1 MQGMSAR
8 SSARK
13 RSISDGANSARKKK
27 KGNNQSHPR
36 EPSLAARCS
45 RRRRIPPSPSL
56 FLFLAAGN
64 GARDPLS
71 RRCGWVQTNQP
82 SSVVSDLD
90 RNQHGAR
97 ERRGEEEREGKKA
110 RAAMAT
116 IEQWKEERERSLSC
130 SLSDAACSFSLT
142 GGQEQGR
149 GSSPQRERR
158 APREEGNQGGGN
170 IPCLFFFERGKRK
183 EKRGGEVKKAKKA
196 GRAPLGRCSLSR
208 RQQKERKK
216 ELPSLFLFHRSL
228 SLSTSS
234 VLPSL

>member
-1 MQGMSAR
+1 MAQTAR
-8 SSARK
+8 AKRK
-13 RSISDGANSARKKK
+13 RETTNPI
-27 KGNNQSHPR
+27 R
-36 EPSLAARCS
+36 ESRRSPLAARAAVASPRLLPFFCSWPRATEPGILSAGAAAGS
-45 RRRRIPPSPSL
+45 RRTSL
-56 FLFLAAGN
+56 RASCQISIGIST
-64 GARDPLS
+64 G
-71 RRCGWVQTNQP
+71 
-82 SSVVSDLD
+82 
-90 RNQHGAR
+90 
-97 ERRGEEEREGKKA
+97 RGREEREGKKA